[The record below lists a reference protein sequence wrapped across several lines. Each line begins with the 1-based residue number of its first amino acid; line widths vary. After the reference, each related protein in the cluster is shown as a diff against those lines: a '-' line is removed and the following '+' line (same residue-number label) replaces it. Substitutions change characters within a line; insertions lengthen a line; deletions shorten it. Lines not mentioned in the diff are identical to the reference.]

1 MNKKRIWFNNWFN
14 TAYHIINLIKQNNE
28 IKFEIF
34 GTNRNPNSVIFKA
47 CDYYEIEKMIPE
59 EEYVDF
65 CLEFCKKHKID
76 IFAPRTNMQAI
87 AQSSEKFAEI
97 GIKLLTCCDSQNT
110 RLLSDKAL
118 FYDHLIQNTDL
129 ISNPSHRINGKSL
142 FNIPKYHVV
151 NNVKDFEEAYNSI
164 ANEGFKVC
172 FKPVHSEGG
181 AGFRII
187 DESASSIDSLFS
199 FSSLRVTLADA
210 LKRLSQKDSFKSL
223 MVMEFIDGYEY
234 SIDCLALNGNLLAA
248 VPRKKL
254 DGRARI
260 LEDSS
265 ELKYIA
271 SELTRLFNLSYAF
284 NVQIRYDGDCP
295 KILEI
300 NPRMSG
306 GVWIS
311 CLSGINIPFLA
322 VKLLL
327 DTDSNIMIPEPKL
340 DILVSQIEKE
350 VLL

>member
-14 TAYHIINLIKQNNE
+14 TAYHIINLIKQNSE
-28 IKFEIF
+28 IEFEVF

-47 CDYYEIEKMIPE
+47 CDYYEIERMIPE
-59 EEYVDF
+59 DEYVDF
-65 CLEFCKKHKID
+65 CLDFCKKHQID
-76 IFAPRTNMQAI
+76 IFAPRTNI
-87 AQSSEKFAEI
+87 LTITQSSQRFEEI
-97 GIKLLTCCDSQNT
+97 GVKLLTCCDSQNT
-110 RLLSDKAL
+110 KLLSDKAL
-118 FYDHLIQNTDL
+118 FYDHLRQNTDL
-129 ISNPSHRINGKSL
+129 ISNPSHRLDGKSL
-142 FNIPKYHVV
+142 FNIPKYYVV
-151 NNVKDFEEAYNSI
+151 NNAQDFEKAYTSI
-164 ANEGFKVC
+164 SNEGFKVC

-187 DESASSIDSLFS
+187 DESAGSIDSLFS
-199 FSSLRVTLADA
+199 FASLRVTLDDV
-210 LKRLSQKDSFKSL
+210 LNRLSQRDTFKSL

-234 SIDCLALNGNLLAA
+234 SVDCLALEGKLLAA

-254 DGRARI
+254 DGRAR
-260 LEDSS
+260 LLQDSP
-265 ELKYIA
+265 ELRYIA
-271 SELTRLFNLSYAF
+271 SELTRVFNLSYAF
-284 NVQIRYDGDCP
+284 NVQVRYDSDCP

-311 CLSGINIPFLA
+311 CLSGINMPYLA

-327 DTDSNIMIPEPKL
+327 DRDPDIMMPEPKL